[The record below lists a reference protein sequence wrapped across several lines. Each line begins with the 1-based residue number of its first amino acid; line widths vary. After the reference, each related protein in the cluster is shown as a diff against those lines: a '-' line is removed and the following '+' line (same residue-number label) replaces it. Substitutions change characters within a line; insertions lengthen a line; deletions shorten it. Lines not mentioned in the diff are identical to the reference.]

1 MVPGTNL
8 LAVEI
13 HQQAA
18 TSSDVSFDLALYGL
32 SAAPALMAV
41 GAGSNI
47 ILRYPVWA
55 SSFAV
60 ESVTNLPG
68 TNWSS
73 VSTNGAVVVGSEV
86 QLPVNTD
93 GGQRIFRLRSP

>member
-1 MVPGTNL
+1 
-8 LAVEI
+8 
-13 HQQAA
+13 
-18 TSSDVSFDLALYGL
+18 
-32 SAAPALMAV
+32 
-41 GAGSNI
+41 
-47 ILRYPVWA
+47 
-55 SSFAV
+55 V